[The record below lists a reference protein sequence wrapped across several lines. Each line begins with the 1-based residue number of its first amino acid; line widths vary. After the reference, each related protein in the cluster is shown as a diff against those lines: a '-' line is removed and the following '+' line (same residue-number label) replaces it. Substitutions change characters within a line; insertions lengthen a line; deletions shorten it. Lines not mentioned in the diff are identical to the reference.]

1 MDTLIDN
8 IDIFGRGFSNTL
20 ILFAWSAVFSLI
32 LGTIVAGMRVSPVP
46 IMRAVATIYVNT
58 IRNTPLT
65 LVMLFF
71 ALGYPQLGLPKL
83 DYLPLAVIALTLYT
97 ATYVAETLRSGI
109 NTVPLGQAEAARA
122 IGLTFG
128 QSLSQ
133 VILPQAMRA
142 VVPPMFNVLI
152 ALLKNTTIAGAFSVL
167 EAGAIRAFL
176 SERGEPALIVLLWVA
191 LVFVILVLL
200 LSLVQRYFEKKWRNA

>member
-1 MDTLIDN
+1 MDTLFDN
-8 IDIFGRGFSNTL
+8 LDVFATGFGNTL

-46 IMRAVATIYVNT
+46 VMRAVATIYVNT

-83 DYLPLAVIALTLYT
+83 DYLVLAIIALTLYT

-133 VILPQAMRA
+133 IILPQAMRA

-152 ALLKNTTIAGAFSVL
+152 ALLKNTTIAGAFSVM

-176 SERGEPALIVLLWVA
+176 SERGEPALVVLLLVA
-191 LVFVILVLL
+191 LIFVILVML
-200 LSLVQRYFEKKWRNA
+200 LSLAQRYFEKKWRNA